1 MGGILAE
8 GSGLKPLLQ
17 SVIYQR
23 PADGYINATAMC
35 QAASKQWGHYNEA
48 RATREFVA
56 ELASDIGIPISGLIQ
71 SVRGGLAENQGT
83 WVQ

>member
-1 MGGILAE
+1 
-8 GSGLKPLLQ
+8 
-17 SVIYQR
+17 VIYQR

-56 ELASDIGIPISGLIQ
+56 ELASDPHTDIGAYSIG
-71 SVRGGLAENQGT
+71 
-83 WVQ
+83 